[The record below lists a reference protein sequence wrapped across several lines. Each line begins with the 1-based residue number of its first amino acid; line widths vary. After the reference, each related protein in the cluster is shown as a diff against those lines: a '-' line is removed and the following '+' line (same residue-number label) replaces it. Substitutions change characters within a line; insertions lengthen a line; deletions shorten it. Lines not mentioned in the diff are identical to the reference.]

1 LIQNQA
7 AGACICDGCYTW
19 SSRGCKIPLEA
30 IQGPVTQPFRQF
42 SEITVHDMVQAVA
55 LNAANPVLCS
65 YDIVAMRPKNQ
76 KAFNQTCTHL
86 EVKKQKSS
94 KDKRSSHTPL
104 NSSSQNSQPKV
115 FAATVLKSVKFTN
128 YYLMVGWRNANYVHF
143 LSYYFSIRCWDP

>member
-1 LIQNQA
+1 
-7 AGACICDGCYTW
+7 
-19 SSRGCKIPLEA
+19 
-30 IQGPVTQPFRQF
+30 
-42 SEITVHDMVQAVA
+42 MVQAVA